1 MRIKKKVS
9 KHLVQQITSDASEV
23 DMLDVIIELET
34 RSEKNLKQNSS
45 KSKSEQIAERKESFA
60 RITAPV
66 EDVITQVG
74 GTILEKAWINRTL
87 RAKLPVSG
95 LEAVSELEE
104 VEILDS
110 PHEIEPESQD

>member
-1 MRIKKKVS
+1 MR
-9 KHLVQQITSDASEV
+9 QITSDTSEV

-34 RSEKNLKQNSS
+34 RSAKNLKQNCS

-60 RITAPV
+60 RISASV

-74 GTILEKAWINRTL
+74 GKVLEKAWINRTL

-95 LEAVSELEE
+95 LEAVSELDE

-110 PHEIEPESQD
+110 PYNLESEPQD